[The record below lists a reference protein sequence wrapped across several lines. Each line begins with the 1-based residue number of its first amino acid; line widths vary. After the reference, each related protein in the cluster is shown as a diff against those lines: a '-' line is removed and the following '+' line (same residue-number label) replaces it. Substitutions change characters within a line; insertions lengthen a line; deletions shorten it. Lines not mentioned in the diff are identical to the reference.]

1 MKCFK
6 IYIFRHDIPI
16 FFLFFSFSSHFGWI
30 SNIQSHGLVQSSS
43 KKKRNIL
50 FVHSYAKHFTSQFQ
64 QASQGSTV
72 FSKSQG
78 LAKSYDNNLHYLM
91 RTWLDFHDLHLLE
104 DFFPRLYAILS
115 QYYQKKEAMSRN
127 SNQLLLSGIENK
139 LGYAYAY

>member
-1 MKCFK
+1 MILFA
-6 IYIFRHDIPI
+6 IFWTRKSN
-16 FFLFFSFSSHFGWI
+16 FSSFFFSSNFGFLTFNDLIW
-30 SNIQSHGLVQSSS
+30 SKVVQ

-50 FVHSYAKHFTSQFQ
+50 FVYSYFKHFTSQFQ

-104 DFFPRLYAILS
+104 DFFLRLYAILS
-115 QYYQKKEAMSRN
+115 QHYQKKEAMSRN